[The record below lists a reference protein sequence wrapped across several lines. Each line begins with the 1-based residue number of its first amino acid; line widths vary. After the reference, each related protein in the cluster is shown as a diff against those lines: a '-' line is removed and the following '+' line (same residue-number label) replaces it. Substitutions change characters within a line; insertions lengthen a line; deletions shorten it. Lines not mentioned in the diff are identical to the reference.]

1 MKDFIFI
8 LGFLCYFVINTVAGQ
23 QTWKEEGSNVMAG
36 FSELYKEDIKLE
48 NTQDNQNDKMNEN
61 KNELVLINEQ
71 SIINLINQLKE
82 KVTEQDGTIELLR
95 SQIVELQKLTV
106 NNQNNINNND
116 ERITINSGK
125 IFHSKFV

>member
-23 QTWKEEGSNVMAG
+23 QTLKEEQSNVMAG

-48 NTQDNQNDKMNEN
+48 KTQDNQNDKMNEL
-61 KNELVLINEQ
+61 EG
-71 SIINLINQLKE
+71 LINQLKE
-82 KVTEQDGTIELLR
+82 KVTEQDGTIEWLR

-106 NNQNNINNND
+106 KND

-125 IFHSKFV
+125 

>member
-23 QTWKEEGSNVMAG
+23 QTLKEEQSNVMAG

-48 NTQDNQNDKMNEN
+48 KTQDNQNDKMNEL
-61 KNELVLINEQ
+61 EG
-71 SIINLINQLKE
+71 LINQLKE
-82 KVTEQDGTIELLR
+82 KVTEQGN
-95 SQIVELQKLTV
+95 QIVELQKL
-106 NNQNNINNND
+106 NLD

-125 IFHSKFV
+125 

>member
-48 NTQDNQNDKMNEN
+48 KTQDNQNDKMNEL
-61 KNELVLINEQ
+61 EGLI
-71 SIINLINQLKE
+71 IQLKE
-82 KVTEQDGTIELLR
+82 KVTEQDGTIEWPPSAAPIFFSRKRFCSSFFFHLVRDISLR
-95 SQIVELQKLTV
+95 TSFFAI
-106 NNQNNINNND
+106 
-116 ERITINSGK
+116 
-125 IFHSKFV
+125 

>member
-48 NTQDNQNDKMNEN
+48 KTQDNQNDKINEN
-61 KNELVLINEQ
+61 KNEIEDIFSIVKLLVRELEDEN
-71 SIINLINQLKE
+71 NQLKE
-82 KVTEQDGTIELLR
+82 KVTEQDGK
-95 SQIVELQKLTV
+95 IVELQKLTV

-116 ERITINSGK
+116 ERITLNSGK
-125 IFHSKFV
+125 